1 MCERVYERKPDG
13 EEDENC
19 GMWCGIKN
27 YYGTDLKLLLVKN
40 YAQRS
45 LKKETVDK
53 RAAKELSTLNGR
65 LKKLRTPPC
74 KCRADAVL
82 IAV

>member
-19 GMWCGIKN
+19 GMWCGI
-27 YYGTDLKLLLVKN
+27 KN

-65 LKKLRTPPC
+65 LKKLRTQPC